1 MSVKL
6 DLYRDIKAAL
16 QDLTF
21 IENVL
26 HYNGQDLLNYEKDN
40 SKRFPQSWIQISN
53 VTWQPSQQIAY
64 NQNRTQQQK
73 SDTSLITVY
82 YASYSLLEDDETFE
96 TDLVNIDL
104 IYRALT
110 MLEGD
115 NYTPLQRIGESDI
128 ATNNNVRVW
137 AQEYTTMLTEPAIAK
152 ALTDAAPLTL
162 EIITQETKTDN
173 FISTDIPGQDVKP
186 GFVPT
191 GYETIHES

>member
-21 IENVL
+21 MENVL

-115 NYTPLQRIGESDI
+115 NYSPLQRIGESDI

-152 ALTDAAPLTL
+152 TLEDAAPLTL

-173 FISTDIPGQDVKP
+173 FISTDIPGQDVEP
-186 GFVPT
+186 GFVPDGT
-191 GYETIHES
+191 ETIHES

>member
-6 DLYRDIKAAL
+6 ELYQDVKAAL
-16 QDLTF
+16 QELTF
-21 IENVL
+21 IKNVM
-26 HYNGQDLLNYEKDN
+26 HYNSQDILNYEKNN
-40 SKRFPQSWIQISN
+40 SKRFPQVWIQLSSIPWN
-53 VTWQPSQQIAY
+53 PSELKPY

-73 SDTSLITVY
+73 SEPITMIIY
-82 YASYSLLEDDETFE
+82 YASFSLKEDDETFE

-115 NYTPLQRIGESDI
+115 NFSPLQRASEADI

-137 AQEYTTMLTEPAIAK
+137 AQEYTTMLTECAIAE
-152 ALTDAAPLTL
+152 ALTDSAPLTL

-173 FISTDIPGQDVKP
+173 FVSTDIPGQDVEP
-186 GFVPT
+186 EFVPDGT
-191 GYETIHES
+191 ETIHES